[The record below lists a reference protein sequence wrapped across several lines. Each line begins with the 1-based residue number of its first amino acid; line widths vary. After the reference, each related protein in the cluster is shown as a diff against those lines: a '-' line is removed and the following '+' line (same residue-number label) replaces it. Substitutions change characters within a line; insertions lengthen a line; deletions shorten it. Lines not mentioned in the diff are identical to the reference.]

1 MVGDMSATSS
11 RTSASRSDRP
21 LPRDRRLAFALLQLD
36 VHRRAEEQRTELGVA
51 GGRLLWLLS
60 DRRPRTLR
68 EIAAALKLE
77 QSTVN
82 RQVNAAM
89 RSGLL
94 SRVDR
99 SSVDPTG
106 AGPTDAD
113 PTSAPMSAGRPAG
126 GAQLI
131 GPTETGLAA
140 YEREVTQALQAYDAA
155 LGALGTDDAAV
166 FLELLE
172 RFVDAYGEALG

>member
-106 AGPTDAD
+106 AD
-113 PTSAPMSAGRPAG
+113 PTSATMSAGRPAG

>member
-1 MVGDMSATSS
+1 MMVGDMSATSS

-106 AGPTDAD
+106 AD
-113 PTSAPMSAGRPAG
+113 PTSATMSAGRPAG